1 MARLAEGGSPSKRPL
16 AAGTLNRYR
25 DRLSGMFKRAMRLG
39 LVLTNRATG
48 VIKHKEPGGRIAYLP
63 PAHPGREAFEEEAV
77 WQALPVDLRSLFTV
91 SVHTGLRWSEQVKLR
106 WRDVDLH
113 SGVITVPCS
122 KHGEAR
128 HVSH

>member
-1 MARLAEGGSPSKRPL
+1 VERFLARLAEGGSPSKRPL

-39 LVLTNRATG
+39 LCAYEPRYRRNKTQRAR
-48 VIKHKEPGGRIAYLP
+48 GRIAYLP

-91 SVHTGLRWSEQVKLR
+91 SVDTGLRWSA
-106 WRDVDLH
+106 
-113 SGVITVPCS
+113 
-122 KHGEAR
+122 GEAA
-128 HVSH
+128 VA